1 MRTRPGSHP
10 STHPGTHPSTHHWDD
25 WSLTDLVR
33 LKGELGSRVS
43 LVVPARNEAAT
54 VGDVVTRVREA
65 LLETTALLDE
75 IVVIDSD
82 STDATA
88 EVAREAGAEVHAQSE
103 ILPGWGSVPGKGEAL
118 WKSLAVT
125 TGDLVAF
132 IDADLRDFDPAFAVG
147 LLAPMVTDPSLGFVK
162 GCYDRPIAHG
172 ATVLPSGGGRVTELV
187 ARPLID
193 AWWPELAGFVQP
205 LAGEYAATREVLEQI
220 PFARGYGVELAL
232 LVDVWELVGLDA
244 MAQVDLGIRRHRNSP
259 DDALGRMA
267 AQIQLTALGRLV
279 RDGRLTTSAEPDQ
292 RLTTF
297 SRSPSGAYSP
307 TTTRIETGD
316 RPPMREVRAQVKAGS

>member
-1 MRTRPGSHP
+1 MLPVTEGWFRRR
-10 STHPGTHPSTHHWDD
+10 
-25 WSLTDLVR
+25 SLTARDFDAGRVAAAKDGRR
-33 LKGELGSRVS
+33 LS
-43 LVVPARNEAAT
+43 VVLPARDEEST
-54 VGDVVTRVREA
+54 VGAIV
-65 LLETTALLDE
+65 TALREHLVEQVPLIDE

-82 STDATA
+82 SVDGTA
-88 EVAREAGAEVHAQSE
+88 RVAREAGAEVHAQTQ
-103 ILPGWGSVPGKGEAL
+103 ILPRWGSIPGKGEAL

-125 TGDLVAF
+125 TGDIVAF

-147 LLAPMVTDPSLGFVK
+147 LLAPLVLDPSLGFVK
-162 GCYDRPIAHG
+162 GCYDRPLADRT
-172 ATVLPSGGGRVTELV
+172 TVLPSGGGRVTELV

-232 LVDVWELVGLDA
+232 LVDVWELIGLDA
-244 MAQVDLGIRRHRNSP
+244 MAQVDLGRRRHRNSP
-259 DDALGRMA
+259 DDALARMA
-267 AQIQLTALGRLV
+267 AQIQRTAWERLERAGRIS
-279 RDGRLTTSAEPDQ
+279 TTAEPDR

-297 SRSPSGAYSP
+297 ARSPVGTYAP

-316 RPPMREVRAQVKAGS
+316 RPPMREVRAQLRAGS

>member
-1 MRTRPGSHP
+1 MLPDTEGWFRRR
-10 STHPGTHPSTHHWDD
+10 
-25 WSLTDLVR
+25 SLTTRDFDAAGVAAAKAGRR
-33 LKGELGSRVS
+33 LS
-43 LVVPARNEAAT
+43 VVLPARDEEAT
-54 VGDVVTRVREA
+54 VGAIVTALREHLVEA
-65 LLETTALLDE
+65 VPLLDE

-82 STDATA
+82 SADNTA
-88 EVAREAGAEVHAQSE
+88 RVARAAGAEVHAQSE
-103 ILPGWGSVPGKGEAL
+103 ILPEWGSVPGKGEAL

-125 TGDLVAF
+125 TGDVVAF
-132 IDADLRDFDPAFAVG
+132 IDADLRDFDPTFAVG
-147 LLAPMVTDPSLGFVK
+147 LLAPLVLDPSLGFVK
-162 GCYDRPIAHG
+162 GCYDRPLADG

-259 DDALGRMA
+259 DDSLARMA
-267 AQIQLTALGRLV
+267 AQIQLTALDRLV
-279 RDGRLTTSAEPDQ
+279 RGGRVTTTAEPHQ

-297 SRSPSGAYSP
+297 TRSPAGAYSP

-316 RPPMREVRAQVKAGS
+316 RPPMCEVRVQPRAGS

>member
-1 MRTRPGSHP
+1 MLPDTEGWFRRR
-10 STHPGTHPSTHHWDD
+10 
-25 WSLTDLVR
+25 SLTARDFDAARVAAAKAGRR
-33 LKGELGSRVS
+33 LS
-43 LVVPARNEAAT
+43 VVLPARDEEAT
-54 VGDVVTRVREA
+54 VGAIVTALREH
-65 LLETTALLDE
+65 LVETVPLLDE

-82 STDATA
+82 STDNTA
-88 EVAREAGAEVHAQSE
+88 RVARAAGAEVHAQSE
-103 ILPGWGSVPGKGEAL
+103 ILPEWGSVPGKGEAL

-125 TGDLVAF
+125 TGDVVAF
-132 IDADLRDFDPAFAVG
+132 IDADLRDFDPTFAVG
-147 LLAPMVTDPSLGFVK
+147 LLAPLVLDPSLGFVK
-162 GCYDRPIAHG
+162 GCYDRPLADG

-244 MAQVDLGIRRHRNSP
+244 MAQVDLGTRRHRNSP
-259 DDALGRMA
+259 DDSLARMA
-267 AQIQLTALGRLV
+267 AQIQLTALDRLV
-279 RDGRLTTSAEPDQ
+279 RAGRVTTTAEPHQ

-297 SRSPSGAYSP
+297 TRSPAGAYSP

-316 RPPMREVRAQVKAGS
+316 RPPMCEVRVQPRAGS

>member
-1 MRTRPGSHP
+1 MLPDTEGWFRRR
-10 STHPGTHPSTHHWDD
+10 
-25 WSLTDLVR
+25 SLTARDFDAAGVAAAKAGRR
-33 LKGELGSRVS
+33 LS
-43 LVVPARNEAAT
+43 VVLPARDEEAT
-54 VGDVVTRVREA
+54 VGAIVTALREHLVEA
-65 LLETTALLDE
+65 VPLLDE

-82 STDATA
+82 STDNTA
-88 EVAREAGAEVHAQSE
+88 RVARAAGAEVHAQSE
-103 ILPGWGSVPGKGEAL
+103 ILPEWGSVPGKGEAL

-125 TGDLVAF
+125 TGDVVAF
-132 IDADLRDFDPAFAVG
+132 IDADLRDFDPTFAVG
-147 LLAPMVTDPSLGFVK
+147 LLAPLVLDPSLGFVK
-162 GCYDRPIAHG
+162 GCYDRPLADG

-244 MAQVDLGIRRHRNSP
+244 MAQVDLGTRRHRNSP
-259 DDALGRMA
+259 DDSLARMA
-267 AQIQLTALGRLV
+267 AQIQLTALDRLV
-279 RDGRLTTSAEPDQ
+279 RAGRVTTTAEPHQ

-297 SRSPSGAYSP
+297 TRSPAGAYSP

-316 RPPMREVRAQVKAGS
+316 RPPMCEVRVQPRAGS

>member
-1 MRTRPGSHP
+1 MLPDTEGWFRRR
-10 STHPGTHPSTHHWDD
+10 
-25 WSLTDLVR
+25 SLTARDFDAAGVAAAKAGRR
-33 LKGELGSRVS
+33 LS
-43 LVVPARNEAAT
+43 VVLPARDEEAT
-54 VGDVVTRVREA
+54 VGAIVTALREHLVEA
-65 LLETTALLDE
+65 VPLLDE

-82 STDATA
+82 STDNTA
-88 EVAREAGAEVHAQSE
+88 RVARAAGAEVHAQSE
-103 ILPGWGSVPGKGEAL
+103 ILPEWGSVPGKGEAL

-125 TGDLVAF
+125 TGDVVAF
-132 IDADLRDFDPAFAVG
+132 IDADLRDFDPTFAVG
-147 LLAPMVTDPSLGFVK
+147 LLAPLVLDPSLGFVK
-162 GCYDRPIAHG
+162 GCYDRPLADG

-244 MAQVDLGIRRHRNSP
+244 MAQVDLGTRRHRNSP
-259 DDALGRMA
+259 DDSLARMA
-267 AQIQLTALGRLV
+267 AQIQLTALDRLV
-279 RDGRLTTSAEPDQ
+279 RAGRVTTTAEPHQ

-297 SRSPSGAYSP
+297 TRSLAGAYSP

-316 RPPMREVRAQVKAGS
+316 RPPMCEVRVQPRAGS